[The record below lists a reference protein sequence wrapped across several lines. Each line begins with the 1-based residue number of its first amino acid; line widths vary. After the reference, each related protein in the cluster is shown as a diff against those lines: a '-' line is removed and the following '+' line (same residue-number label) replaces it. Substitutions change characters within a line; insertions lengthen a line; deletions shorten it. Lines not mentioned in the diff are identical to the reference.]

1 VETTD
6 SESVVAA
13 KAKLRELFTLDNLL
27 NLRGALKARGNLIW
41 RNQTGR
47 MTDET
52 LKEMQDQYSKALFT
66 TLIVMSV
73 PSEVR
78 EKYMKQLDV
87 NVRLKVLGVEVSHAP
102 NSIWFK
108 NPAVNKSL
116 PVRFMSRHPE
126 RFEFDLARAIA
137 FGDNPAGNDEPLT
150 RFEREGMPFVSVSAD
165 ASEAP
170 TVEAKENHIGGFEFG
185 TAAVIDELSRVLRP
199 GVSSR
204 DLLLEVL
211 PICRRHLASRL

>member
-1 VETTD
+1 
-6 SESVVAA
+6 
-13 KAKLRELFTLDNLL
+13 
-27 NLRGALKARGNLIW
+27 
-41 RNQTGR
+41 
-47 MTDET
+47 
-52 LKEMQDQYSKALFT
+52 
-66 TLIVMSV
+66 
-73 PSEVR
+73 
-78 EKYMKQLDV
+78 MKQLDV
-87 NVRLKVLGVEVSHAP
+87 NVRLEGLGVEASHAP

-116 PVRFMSRHPE
+116 PVRFMLERPE
-126 RFEFDLARAIA
+126 RFKFDPARAIA

-150 RFEREGMPFVSVSAD
+150 WFEREGMPFVSVSAD

-170 TVEAKENHIGGFEFG
+170 TTEAQENHVGGFEFG

-211 PICRRHLASRL
+211 PTCRRHLASRL